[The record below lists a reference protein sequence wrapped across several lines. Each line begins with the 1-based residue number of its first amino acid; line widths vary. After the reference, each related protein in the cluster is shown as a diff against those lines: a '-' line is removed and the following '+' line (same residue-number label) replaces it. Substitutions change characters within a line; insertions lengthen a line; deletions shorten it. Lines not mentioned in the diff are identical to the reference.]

1 MHKCTNSLIGA
12 FSIYIF
18 FSLITFSVQ
27 GGGRQLHK
35 VGDSGTTKRQFPASA
50 GSGAPAGSELQLL
63 PDFGA
68 PVITKAYVQTGAP
81 IPTGALAELS
91 L

>member
-1 MHKCTNSLIGA
+1 MSWLSA
-12 FSIYIF
+12 
-18 FSLITFSVQ
+18 
-27 GGGRQLHK
+27 
-35 VGDSGTTKRQFPASA
+35 DSGTTKRQFPASA

-68 PVITKAYVQTGAP
+68 PVITEASVQTGAP

>member
-1 MHKCTNSLIGA
+1 MKSNVGGENERQCSDLAGAKCWEFGEDWPRINAPST
-12 FSIYIF
+12 
-18 FSLITFSVQ
+18 
-27 GGGRQLHK
+27 
-35 VGDSGTTKRQFPASA
+35 SGTTKRQFPASA

-68 PVITKAYVQTGAP
+68 PVITEASVQTGAP

>member
-1 MHKCTNSLIGA
+1 MLIGCLKCGQRGEGV
-12 FSIYIF
+12 SKIPK
-18 FSLITFSVQ
+18 LL
-27 GGGRQLHK
+27 R
-35 VGDSGTTKRQFPASA
+35 SGTTKRQFPASA

-68 PVITKAYVQTGAP
+68 PVITEASVQTGAP